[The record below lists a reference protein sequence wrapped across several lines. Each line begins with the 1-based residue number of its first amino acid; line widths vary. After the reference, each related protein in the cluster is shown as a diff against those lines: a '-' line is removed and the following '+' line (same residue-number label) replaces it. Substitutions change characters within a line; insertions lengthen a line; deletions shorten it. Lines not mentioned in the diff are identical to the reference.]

1 MFGSLR
7 RLTAQQAASI
17 RPRVIDVVTVRP
29 GETVQ
34 SLAGR
39 MAYNDLKLE
48 RFLTL
53 NGLRA
58 DSRLAAGQ
66 KVKLVVYGSRA

>member
-1 MFGSLR
+1 
-7 RLTAQQAASI
+7 
-17 RPRVIDVVTVRP
+17 VVTVRA
-29 GETVQ
+29 GDTLQ

-53 NGLRA
+53 NSLEANSTLRP
-58 DSRLAAGQ
+58 GT
-66 KVKLVVYGSRA
+66 KVKLVVYGARS